1 MGQFASVTN
10 LTMPEIVALVVQSV
24 KDTTLAL
31 SDLNV
36 IIQGLTPR
44 SSDAP
49 PPTYSNLELAV
60 PAAILAAE
68 SDSTFI
74 FNGLFPTITLP
85 SSSQDAGVVL
95 GYNVNGNIQALTTQI
110 TVDLI
115 NWGIQIPGDDVAL
128 IAACIQG
135 QVDNSDLTPSTTY
148 GQVNIADSNQL
159 DEVLGWVAS
168 FGVFRTGY
176 NPDGTINQ
184 AVIYSFCAAVG
195 VPEVVII

>member
-10 LTMPEIVALVVQSV
+10 LTMPEIVALVTQSV

-31 SDLNV
+31 SDLNI

-44 SSDAP
+44 SSETP
-49 PPTYSNLELAV
+49 PPTYTNLELAV
-60 PAAILAAE
+60 PAAISAAE

-74 FNGLFPTITLP
+74 FDAIFPTITLP

-95 GYNVNGNIQALTTQI
+95 GYNVNGNIQPLTTQI
-110 TVDLI
+110 MVDLI
-115 NWGIQIPGDDVAL
+115 NWGIQIPSDDVAL
-128 IAACIQG
+128 LATQIQA

-148 GQVNIADSNQL
+148 GQINMNNPL

-195 VPEVVII
+195 VPEVVTI

>member
-49 PPTYSNLELAV
+49 PPTYADLALAV

-95 GYNVNGNIQALTTQI
+95 GYNANGNIQLLITQI

-176 NPDGTINQ
+176 NPDGTINH

-195 VPEVVII
+195 VPEVVTI

>member
-10 LTMPEIVALVVQSV
+10 LTMPEVVALVMQSV

-31 SDLNV
+31 SDLNI

-49 PPTYSNLELAV
+49 PPTYTNLELAV
-60 PAAILAAE
+60 PAAISAAE

-74 FNGLFPTITLP
+74 FNAIYPTITLP

-95 GYNVNGNIQALTTQI
+95 GYNVNGNIQPLTTQI
-110 TVDLI
+110 MIDLI
-115 NWGIQIPGDDVAL
+115 NWGIQIPSDDVAL
-128 IAACIQG
+128 LAAHIQG

-148 GQVNIADSNQL
+148 GQINMNNPL

-195 VPEVVII
+195 VPEVVTI

>member
-10 LTMPEIVALVVQSV
+10 LTMPEIVALVTQSV
-24 KDTTLAL
+24 KDITLAL
-31 SDLNV
+31 SDLN
-36 IIQGLTPR
+36 IIVQGLTPR

-49 PPTYSNLELAV
+49 PPTYTNLELAV
-60 PAAILAAE
+60 PAAISAAE

-74 FNGLFPTITLP
+74 FNAIYPTITLP

-95 GYNVNGNIQALTTQI
+95 GYNVNGNIQPLTTQI
-110 TVDLI
+110 MVDLI
-115 NWGIQIPGDDVAL
+115 NWGIQIPSDDVAL
-128 IAACIQG
+128 LAAHIQG

-148 GQVNIADSNQL
+148 GQININNPL

-195 VPEVVII
+195 VPEVVTI

>member
-24 KDTTLAL
+24 TDAPLAL

-44 SSDAP
+44 STKIP
-49 PPTYSNLELAV
+49 PPLYTNLELAV
-60 PAAILAAE
+60 PAAIAAAN

-74 FNGLFPTITLP
+74 FDSLFPTINLP
-85 SSSQDAGVVL
+85 VSSQDAGVVL
-95 GYNVNGNIQALTTQI
+95 GYNEKGNIQHLTTQL

-115 NWGIQIPGDDVAL
+115 NWDIRLPAANVAL
-128 IAACIQG
+128 LAADIKG

-148 GQVNIADSNQL
+148 GQITITGST
-159 DEVLGWVAS
+159 DEALGWVSS

-176 NPDGTINQ
+176 NVDGSANQ
-184 AVIYSFCAAVG
+184 SVIYSFCAAIG
-195 VPEVVII
+195 VPELVSI

>member
-10 LTMPEIVALVVQSV
+10 LTMPEVVALVMQSV

-31 SDLNV
+31 SDLNI

-49 PPTYSNLELAV
+49 PPTYTNLELAV
-60 PAAILAAE
+60 PAAISAAE

-74 FNGLFPTITLP
+74 FNSIFPTITLP
-85 SSSQDAGVVL
+85 SSSQDTGVVL
-95 GYNVNGNIQALTTQI
+95 GYNVNGNIQPLTTQI
-110 TVDLI
+110 MVDLI
-115 NWGIQIPGDDVAL
+115 NWGIQIPNDDVAL
-128 IAACIQG
+128 LAAHIQG

-148 GQVNIADSNQL
+148 GQINMNNPL

-195 VPEVVII
+195 VPEVVTI

>member
-10 LTMPEIVALVVQSV
+10 LTMPEVVALVMQSV

-31 SDLNV
+31 SDLNI

-49 PPTYSNLELAV
+49 PPTYTNLELAV
-60 PAAILAAE
+60 PAAISAAE

-74 FNGLFPTITLP
+74 FDAIYPTITLP

-95 GYNVNGNIQALTTQI
+95 GYNANGNIQPLITQI
-110 TVDLI
+110 MVDLI

-128 IAACIQG
+128 LPAHIQG
-135 QVDNSDLTPSTTY
+135 QVDNSDFTPSTTY
-148 GQVNIADSNQL
+148 GQVNMNNPL

-195 VPEVVII
+195 VPEAVTI